1 MTPAVVDCS
10 VAMGWVFADEASAEG
25 DAMLDY
31 IRDFGALV
39 PGLWFLEVANVLVQA
54 EKRGRI
60 LPFDIAVRLDLISA
74 LPIAVDQNMVGR
86 AWSDIL
92 ELARAEGLTVYDACY
107 LELAAR
113 RKSPLFTRD
122 KALLAAAAR
131 RQVRLT
137 VN

>member
-1 MTPAVVDCS
+1 
-10 VAMGWVFADEASAEG
+10 MGWVFADEASAEG